1 MTTGWLFDAYPLD
14 DRIVLWIIQNN
25 QPYRIEQSWLPSIY
39 VASSY
44 QEKLYSLTKNK
55 DITSLAREFTF
66 VSKFERPS
74 DTARSNVL
82 QIKTEARNIIR
93 IAKKIESLERFGII
107 RLYNV
112 DIPQ

>member
-1 MTTGWLFDAYPLD
+1 MITGWLFDAYPLN

-25 QPYRIEQSWLPSIY
+25 QPPVRIEQNWLPSIY

-55 DITSLAREFTF
+55 EITSLAKEFSF

-74 DTARSNVL
+74 DTARSKVL

-93 IAKKIESLERFGII
+93 LAKKIESLEKFG
-107 RLYNV
+107 
-112 DIPQ
+112 